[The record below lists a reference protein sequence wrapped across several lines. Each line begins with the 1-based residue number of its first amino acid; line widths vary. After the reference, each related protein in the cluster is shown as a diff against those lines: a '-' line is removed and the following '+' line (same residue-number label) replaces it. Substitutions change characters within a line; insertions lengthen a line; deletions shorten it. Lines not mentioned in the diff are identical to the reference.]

1 MQCTVT
7 IATQFEYHRAVMNK
21 ISLYSFPIV
30 AHNLNGA
37 LFASYNVF
45 QSFCPFLHEGT
56 IASTLTNENVIK
68 ELALRHLES
77 LCVADVIKLN
87 CCAIFAQ
94 VFRFCFRS
102 QKQIHFSSL

>member
-37 LFASYNVF
+37 L
-45 QSFCPFLHEGT
+45 LD
-56 IASTLTNENVIK
+56 LTMCFSHSAHSCMK
-68 ELALRHLES
+68 AL
-77 LCVADVIKLN
+77 
-87 CCAIFAQ
+87 
-94 VFRFCFRS
+94 
-102 QKQIHFSSL
+102 